1 MLSVTNFM
9 KEHFLAE
16 KKRKREI
23 FGLALI
29 INKHLGNHEIEF
41 PLIGGL
47 QN

>member
-1 MLSVTNFM
+1 MLANRNRGRDES
-9 KEHFLAE
+9 
-16 KKRKREI
+16 

-41 PLIGGL
+41 SLIGGL